1 MTVSAWIETQ
11 LAIGGA
17 LKLARGDA
25 RGLGFFDISLD
36 GFWRSFRAALICY
49 PMYLI
54 LLAFRV
60 TEAQWAASGV
70 GRIVAVETIA
80 FVISWTAFPL
90 LMLPLS
96 RALSRENRF
105 LAFMVAY
112 NWCQIPQTV
121 LFLIV
126 GLDVATGILP
136 GAAAEVAGIA
146 AGIAVMV
153 YEWYIARVA
162 LALPGVQA
170 ILVVLLDLVLG
181 TALSQVAE
189 ALYS

>member
-1 MTVSAWIETQ
+1 MTVSAWTETQ

-25 RGLGFFDISLD
+25 RGLGFFDASLD

-49 PMYLI
+49 PLYLI

-60 TEAQWAASGV
+60 TEPQWAASGI
-70 GRIVAVETIA
+70 GTIVVVETIA
-80 FVISWTAFPL
+80 YVISWTAFPL
-90 LMLPLS
+90 LVLPLC
-96 RALSRENRF
+96 RGLGRENRF
-105 LAFMVAY
+105 FALMVAY

-126 GLDVATGILP
+126 GLDIATGILS
-136 GAAAEVAGIA
+136 GTAADIAGLAAA
-146 AGIAVMV
+146 IAVMV

-162 LALPGVQA
+162 LAIPGVQA
-170 ILVVLLDLVLG
+170 ILVVLIDLVLG
-181 TALSQVAE
+181 TALSRVAE
-189 ALYS
+189 SLY

>member
-25 RGLGFFDISLD
+25 RGLGFFDASLD
-36 GFWRSFRAALICY
+36 GFWRSFRAAAICY
-49 PMYLI
+49 PLYLV

-60 TEAQWAASGV
+60 TEGQWAASGV
-70 GRIVAVETIA
+70 ASIIAVESIA
-80 FVISWTAFPL
+80 YVISWTAFPL
-90 LMLPLS
+90 LMLPLC
-96 RALSRENRF
+96 RALGRENRF

-112 NWCQIPQTV
+112 NWCQIPQTA

-126 GLDVATGILP
+126 GLDIATGILP
-136 GAAAEVAGIA
+136 GTAGDVAGLAAAA
-146 AGIAVMV
+146 AVLV

-162 LALPGVQA
+162 LAIPGTHA
-170 ILVVLLDLVLG
+170 TLVVLVDLVLG
-181 TALSQVAE
+181 TVLSRVAE
-189 ALYS
+189 NLY

>member
-1 MTVSAWIETQ
+1 MSVSAWIETQ

-25 RGLGFFDISLD
+25 RGPGFFAISVD

-49 PMYLI
+49 PMYLV
-54 LLAFRV
+54 LLALRV
-60 TEAQWAASGV
+60 TEAQWAAAGI
-70 GRIVAVETIA
+70 GRIIAVETIA
-80 FVISWTAFPL
+80 FVIAWTAFPL

-96 RALSRENRF
+96 RGFGRENRF

-112 NWCQIPQTV
+112 NWCQVPQTV

-126 GLDVATGILP
+126 GLDIATGILP
-136 GAAAEVAGIA
+136 GSAGDAVGLAAAV
-146 AGIAVMV
+146 AVMV

-162 LALPGVQA
+162 LAIPAIQA
-170 ILVVLLDLVLG
+170 VIVVLVDLVLG
-181 TALSQVAE
+181 TALNRVAE
-189 ALYS
+189 YLY

>member
-1 MTVSAWIETQ
+1 VTVSAWIETQ

-49 PMYLI
+49 PMYLL
-54 LLAFRV
+54 LLASRV
-60 TEAQWAASGV
+60 SEAQWAAAGIP
-70 GRIVAVETIA
+70 RIVAVESVA
-80 FVISWTAFPL
+80 YVISWTAFPL
-90 LMLPLS
+90 LILPLS
-96 RALSRENRF
+96 RSLGRENRF

-126 GLDVATGILP
+126 ALDIAIGILP
-136 GAAAEVAGIA
+136 GGAAEIIGLAAAA
-146 AGIAVMV
+146 AVLV

-162 LALPGVQA
+162 LAIPGAQA
-170 ILVVLLDLVLG
+170 VLVVLVDLVLG
-181 TALSQVAE
+181 TTVSRVAE
-189 ALYS
+189 TLYS